1 MTREYHVFLP
11 DVYGTL
17 KDEWNQC
24 LKKIENKFLEGL
36 RPIKINVFADVPD
49 YISYIISSSSIL
61 KDILNYFGS
70 DSPCVNVTAQPP
82 EKPGRICVEALF
94 IQPSTAEIKTKF
106 YNSLPYVVIQES
118 GNKEVWSAGLGT
130 GLFPDD
136 IKKAS
141 SAAFEQMI
149 DILNAEEMTLDNI
162 VRQWN
167 YVGNILEIDEGSQNY
182 QVFNEVRSD
191 YYRKYRTLKNFLSAT
206 GVGMRFWGAILDFFA
221 LKPDESTRILP
232 LNNSLQTNA
241 YEYNQEVLKGLF
253 DPNKEAKNPPEF
265 EHALLVEKNLCST
278 LYVSG
283 TASIIGQDTIGTGDV
298 EKQAIV
304 TIENIKTLTDQAKI
318 SLDRGRNISHSGRF
332 LLLRV
337 YIKKQDYFRTVMA
350 VTEKYFP
357 GVPVIY
363 IEADICRDDLLTETE
378 GEMIIY

>member
-11 DVYGTL
+11 DAYGTIE
-17 KDEWNQC
+17 DEWKQC
-24 LKKIENKFLEGL
+24 LKKIENKFIEGF
-36 RPIKINVFADVPD
+36 RPVKINVFIDVPN
-49 YISYIISSSSIL
+49 YISYILSNSSIL
-61 KDILNYFGS
+61 KDILNFFGD
-70 DSPCVNVTAQPP
+70 DSPSVNVTAQPP
-82 EKPGRICVEALF
+82 EKPGKICVEALF
-94 IQPSTAEIKTKF
+94 IQPSTTEIKTKF

-118 GNKEVWSAGLGT
+118 GTKEVWSAGLGA

-141 SAAFEQMI
+141 SAAFDQMI
-149 DILNAEEMTLDNI
+149 DILKAEGMTLDNV

-167 YVGNILEIDEGSQNY
+167 YVGNILEINEGYQNY

-191 YYRKYRTLKNFLSAT
+191 YYRKYRTLKNFPSAT
-206 GVGMRFWGAILDFFA
+206 GVGMKYGGAILDFFA

-232 LNNSLQTNA
+232 LNNPLQANA

-253 DPNKEAKNPPEF
+253 DPNKKAKNPPEF
-265 EHALLVEKNLCST
+265 ERALIIEYNLYSS

-283 TASIIGQDTIGTGDV
+283 TASIIGQDTVGVGNIK
-298 EKQAIV
+298 KQAII
-304 TIENIKTLTDQAKI
+304 TIENIKTLTDPERI
-318 SLDRGRNISHSGRF
+318 SLITGKNANYSARF

-337 YIKKQDYFRTVMA
+337 YIKKQDYFRTVKEM
-350 VTEKYFP
+350 TEKYFP
-357 GVPVIY
+357 GVPVVY